1 MHRSHIAALALFDN
15 LKIPEILKLRKIT
28 KLRFLWFPKT
38 LSE

>member
-15 LKIPEILKLRKIT
+15 LKIREILKLRKIT